1 MRVPRDFHELLAVC
15 RPDARRST
23 YLLALV
29 NGWRYGGDVD
39 IFTEGLPASQL
50 VAGVSVVV
58 LEFLSE
64 AVLTTLAV
72 FLPVCLPTSLQ
83 AESLE
88 FGDQG
93 SGRIVIEAWILREE
107 TA

>member
-1 MRVPRDFHELLAVC
+1 M
-15 RPDARRST
+15 ARCST
-23 YLLALV
+23 RLLALFDS
-29 NGWRYGGDVD
+29 WRYGGDVD
-39 IFTEGLPASQL
+39 IFTEGLPASKL

-72 FLPVCLPTSLQ
+72 FLPICLPAPLQ

-88 FGDQG
+88 LAD
-93 SGRIVIEAWILREE
+93 
-107 TA
+107 